1 MHFGNGRLC
10 LIFNNI
16 SCLLVKVIF
25 LTFWGCVFSK
35 PDAVICWGTI
45 DLQFYSAFND
55 NQLLWCMYLG
65 VHIIHV
71 LVDTWSQITLYNST

>member
-35 PDAVICWGTI
+35 PDAVICWGTS
-45 DLQFYSAFND
+45 DLQSYSAFKD
-55 NQLLWCMYLG
+55 NQLLWWYVSRCA
-65 VHIIHV
+65 
-71 LVDTWSQITLYNST
+71 YNTRISGYIVTNNVV